1 MISKKLAF
9 TAALV
14 VILANSILAPGY
26 AGAESDTLSLSRA
39 PAYISELKSFLEGIL
54 QEAAK
59 EESEKVH
66 VVVRGETLNGIAR
79 LYDMDV
85 QELVALNDIA
95 NPNHIL
101 VGQEIKV
108 SYPAEILH
116 TLVRG
121 DTLAALAVAYGVD
134 LEDVLQANEVTD
146 PYSLPVGMVI
156 TIPAPSRIP
165 PLAPAV
171 TVAARSG
178 STLLSSGSRISSAP
192 ALIWPLRGTITSRY
206 GVLRS
211 SGYHLGLDIAAPRGT
226 PIKAAAAGVVTHA
239 ARQGGYG
246 LMVSIDHG
254 AGWSTLYGH
263 ASSILVTKGQQVAQ
277 GQEIAKIGMTGNATG
292 PHVHMEVINNG
303 KKLNPLTYLP
313 R

>member
-1 MISKKLAF
+1 MISKKLTF
-9 TAALV
+9 TVALM
-14 VILANSILAPGY
+14 VILAILVPGS
-26 AGAESDTLSLSRA
+26 AGAEGDTLSLSRT
-39 PAYISELKSFLEGIL
+39 PAYISELRSFLEGIL
-54 QEAAK
+54 HEAAA
-59 EESEKVH
+59 EVPERIH

-85 QELVALNDIA
+85 QELVALNAIA

-108 SYPAEILH
+108 SYPAVIQH

-121 DTLAALAVAYGVD
+121 DTLAALAVAYGVELKD
-134 LEDVLQANEVTD
+134 ILQANEVAD
-146 PYSLPVGMVI
+146 PYSLPVGMII
-156 TIPAPSRIP
+156 TIPEPSRIP
-165 PLAPAV
+165 PPAPVV

-178 STLLSSGSRISSAP
+178 SILLSSGSRISSAP

-211 SGYHLGLDIAAPRGT
+211 SGYHLGLDIAAPTGT

-239 ARQGGYG
+239 ARLGGYG

-263 ASSILVTKGQQVAQ
+263 ASRILVTQGQQVTQ
-277 GQEIAKIGMTGNATG
+277 GQEIAKVGMTGNATG
-292 PHVHMEVINNG
+292 PHVHLEVIHNG